1 MNIEKET
8 QNNHSKSKIKDNKTL
23 PGATKRKYKQRRKI
37 FIIICS
43 IDASLVKNYTTT
55 TLYLLERLP

>member
-23 PGATKRKYKQRRKI
+23 PGATKRKHKQRRKI